1 MLCPSCNHD
10 NRDGAAFCEGCG
22 ASLPRAC
29 SQCNAQL
36 RPAARFC
43 DTCGASVSDAS
54 TVTSRTPTPAPALPA
69 SFAGGRYVV
78 KGFLG
83 EGGRKKVYLAH
94 DAKLDRDVAFALI
107 KTEGLDADGLARV
120 KREAQ
125 AMGRLGD
132 HPNIVT
138 VFDTD
143 QEGAEPYIVSQYMS
157 GGDLAFALQQRED
170 HRLPIEA
177 AVRVAEQVCA
187 GLEHAHAR
195 GIVHRDLK
203 PGNIWFDSA
212 AAAKIGDFG
221 LAVALDRSR
230 LTMAGMMV
238 GTASYMPPEQAMG
251 GETTPASDLYAL
263 GCVLYEMVSG
273 RPPFVG
279 DDTVAVISQH
289 VNTAPVAPTWHN
301 AECPAGLETLILRLL
316 EKDAKQRPASATQV
330 QEALASVLRGSTIAP
345 QPGAEAPRVEE
356 ANPIYRRTFV
366 GREPELKLL
375 EAAFDKALSGQ
386 GSLLMI
392 VGEPGIGKT
401 TITDQLATYVGM
413 RGGKSL
419 VGHCYEEG
427 SLSLPYLA
435 FVETMRQYV
444 VQQDEE
450 MLAQQLGQGA
460 ADVARIVS
468 EVRDRVNVVPASSGS
483 PEEERFRLFQAVTSF
498 LRNASGAQP
507 MCLVLED
514 LHDAD
519 KGTMEMLV
527 HLSRNLAGARILLVG
542 TYRDVE
548 VDRTHPLSAALAELR
563 RVESFQ
569 RIPLRGLSPDEVQ
582 RMLSNIAGQEVVFEL
597 AEAVYRQTEG
607 NPLFIQEV
615 IRYAAESGIIKREG
629 GQWVAAGGPES
640 LLTQIPEG
648 LKDVIGRRLTGLSDD
663 CNRVLSVAS
672 VIGRDFAVDVLQRVG
687 GITEDDLLSALE
699 EAMRVSLIE
708 DMKGGREARYRFT
721 HAFFRQ
727 TLYEEMIAPRRL
739 RMHNEVAKA
748 LEQHYEG
755 RLEEH
760 ATELAEHFSH
770 SSSEEDLHKAV
781 KYGEMA
787 ATRAASVWAFSEAS
801 RLLEQAIEVQ
811 EIVAPNDSEKLYQLL
826 MELSASLLSSGE
838 AERVFTETVRRACE
852 MAEKLGGGIPA
863 ARAAEMAATAMVYH
877 HGTPCFLMPEYA
889 TWCEIMN
896 KNAPPDS
903 RERAMA
909 DCWTA
914 WISWAHKDSRTTW
927 PLRKS
932 ALELARRL
940 GDPQALATAMF
951 GFTVPGGPITWDEE
965 RLSAARELKDMP
977 RTGLQPFMV
986 GQMLWSLA
994 DMLADGGDIKAAQQI
1009 WKELDAYT
1017 DHVEDP
1023 YVLAWRAFALSTQ
1036 AYFAGDLD
1044 RSIEIGID
1052 MDNRADSLGIPVWG
1066 RLVGS
1071 WSKSAALPTLGRLDE
1086 MLQVAWAWDVLP
1098 WGDAQLAALN
1108 AMGGRLDDARRA
1120 VDNTIERWRATGEEW
1135 TDRITLMALLVAALK
1150 LEDKQLVSELARRL
1164 EGAMPYSNNN
1174 LCITNGRLLGRAA
1187 VLLGD
1192 PSAARSHFEDGLAV
1206 AQKLGVRPEVAIV
1219 RQDLARL
1226 LFEHF
1231 PDERAAAAEHLNFA
1245 TQEAQAMKINPLLE
1259 ECLALKL
1266 RFQGITSTDVYTSI
1280 DTVARVVEAEK
1291 PDLRTHAAPDGTVTI
1306 MFSDIEGSTA
1316 MADRLG
1322 DKGFMEVLREH
1333 NAIIREQVKSHS
1345 GFEVKSEGDGFM
1357 VAFQSAG
1364 KALACASAVQKALAT
1379 RNASVGAPPGDGG
1392 GEGGTAPRGGVG
1404 TGTPAE
1410 KVMVRMGL
1418 HAGEVIKEGE
1428 DFFGR
1433 NVIMAARVA
1442 SQANG
1447 GEILTSGVVKA
1458 LLSGSDVAW
1467 GDSRMVALKG
1477 LSGEHEI
1484 WAVEWA
1490 RP

>member
-1 MLCPSCNHD
+1 LAT
-10 NRDGAAFCEGCG
+10 AAGH
-22 ASLPRAC
+22 
-29 SQCNAQL
+29 
-36 RPAARFC
+36 
-43 DTCGASVSDAS
+43 
-54 TVTSRTPTPAPALPA
+54 TPAPSPALPA

-94 DAKLDRDVAFALI
+94 DEKLDRDVAFALI

-157 GGDLAFALQQRED
+157 GGDLAFALQQRDD

-177 AVRVAEQVCA
+177 TVRVAEQVCS

-203 PGNIWFDSA
+203 PGNIWFDSPGV
-212 AAAKIGDFG
+212 AKIGDFG

-263 GCVLYEMVSG
+263 GCVLYEMVTG

-279 DDTVAVISQH
+279 DDAVAVISQH

-301 AECPAGLETLILRLL
+301 AECPPGLETLILRML
-316 EKDAKQRPASATQV
+316 EKDAKQRPASAAQV
-330 QEALASVLRGSTIAP
+330 REALSSVSRGSTPAP
-345 QPGAEAPRVEE
+345 QPGAEPPQADQ

-366 GREPELKLL
+366 GREPELKIL
-375 EAAFDKALSGQ
+375 EKAFDNALSGQ

-401 TITDQLATYVGM
+401 TITEQLATYVGM

-444 VQQDEE
+444 SQQDGEQ
-450 MLAQQLGQGA
+450 LAKQLGSGA

-468 EVRDRVNVVPASSGS
+468 EVRDRVTVEPAAASS

-563 RVESFQ
+563 RIESFQ

-582 RMLSNIAGQEVVFEL
+582 RMLSHIAGQEVQFVL

-615 IRYAAESGIIKREG
+615 IRYAAESGLIKREG
-629 GQWVAAGGPES
+629 DQWVAASGGPES
-640 LLTQIPEG
+640 LLMQIPEG
-648 LKDVIGRRLTGLSDD
+648 LKDVIGRRLSGLSEQ

-687 GITEDDLLSALE
+687 GISEDELMSALE

-708 DMKGGREARYRFT
+708 DMKGGREARYQFT

-760 ATELAEHFSH
+760 AAELAEHFSH
-770 SSSEEDLHKAV
+770 SSTEEDLKKAV
-781 KYGEMA
+781 QYGQLA
-787 ATRAASVWAFSEAS
+787 AARAASVNAYSES
-801 RLLEQAIEVQ
+801 VRYLEQALEVQ
-811 EIVAPNDSEKLYQLL
+811 EVLDPKDGEARLELL
-826 MELSASLLSSGE
+826 AKMTTALLSAGE
-838 AERVFTETVRRACE
+838 PERVLTDVGKRAFE
-852 MAEKLGGGIPA
+852 LAESLGQRTTA
-863 ARAAEMAATAMVYH
+863 AHIAEAATYALIYQQ
-877 HGTPCFLMPEYA
+877 GSISFTTPAYRE
-889 TWCEIMN
+889 WCERMDR
-896 KNAPPDS
+896 NAEPDS
-903 RERAMA
+903 RERVMA
-909 DCWTA
+909 DGLSSWSYWVAREQETCWE
-914 WISWAHKDSRTTW
+914 
-927 PLRKS
+927 LRRR
-932 ALELARRL
+932 ALDLARRL
-940 GDPQALATAMF
+940 GDREALAYAAF
-951 GFTVPGGPITWDEE
+951 CFCVQGAPQRWDLE
-965 RLSAARELKDMP
+965 RVEVAREAKDVSLAGLAPNVVCQFLYSLGALFSAAGDMDSAG
-977 RTGLQPFMV
+977 RYWRQL
-986 GQMLWSLA
+986 
-994 DMLADGGDIKAAQQI
+994 DEYAARVP
-1009 WKELDAYT
+1009 E
-1017 DHVEDP
+1017 P
-1023 YVLAWRAFALSTQ
+1023 YVQSWQILGHSVRLRIQ
-1036 AYFAGDLD
+1036 GD
-1044 RSIEIGID
+1044 
-1052 MDNRADSLGIPVWG
+1052 
-1066 RLVGS
+1066 
-1071 WSKSAALPTLGRLDE
+1071 
-1086 MLQVAWAWDVLP
+1086 
-1098 WGDAQLAALN
+1098 
-1108 AMGGRLDDARRA
+1108 
-1120 VDNTIERWRATGEEW
+1120 
-1135 TDRITLMALLVAALK
+1135 
-1150 LEDKQLVSELARRL
+1150 L
-1164 EGAMPYSNNN
+1164 EGAVATARDFAAKGAAMGIELWAQLIGGWSSAYA
-1174 LCITNGRLLGRAA
+1174 LDGLGRHEEVVGVNWAWQTLPYGGGVVTYFLASAGRAEEARTELRRIISELRIGEPDDWAEDVTLNTLLHAA
-1187 VLLGD
+1187 VLIPDEISADLLYKRLRGAEEWYIFGGTTNARVMGMAAILLGD
-1192 PSAARSHFEDGLAV
+1192 PAAARRLLETALEVAGKVRDRTETAWTHLGLAYV
-1206 AQKLGVRPEVAIV
+1206 
-1219 RQDLARL
+1219 
-1226 LFEHF
+1226 LFEFF
-1231 PDERAAAAEHLNFA
+1231 PEEKAAAASHLNIA
-1245 TQEAQAMKINPLLE
+1245 TREAQAMKMKPLLE
-1259 ECLALKL
+1259 ECLELKL

-1291 PDLRTHAAPDGTVTI
+1291 PDLRAHAAPDGTVTI

-1316 MADRLG
+1316 LADRLG
-1322 DKGFMEVLREH
+1322 DARFMEVLREH
-1333 NAIIREQVKSHS
+1333 NAIIREQVRAHG

-1364 KALACASAVQKALAT
+1364 KALACASAIQKALAA
-1379 RNASVGAPPGDGG
+1379 RNDSA
-1392 GEGGTAPRGGVG
+1392 
-1404 TGTPAE
+1404 AE
-1410 KVMVRMGL
+1410 PVKVRMGL

-1433 NVIMAARVA
+1433 NVIMAARIA
-1442 SQANG
+1442 SQADG

-1458 LLSGSDVAW
+1458 LLSGSDVSW
-1467 GDSRMVALKG
+1467 GDSRTVVLKG

-1484 WAVEWA
+1484 WAVAWS
-1490 RP
+1490 P

>member
-1 MLCPSCNHD
+1 
-10 NRDGAAFCEGCG
+10 
-22 ASLPRAC
+22 
-29 SQCNAQL
+29 
-36 RPAARFC
+36 
-43 DTCGASVSDAS
+43 
-54 TVTSRTPTPAPALPA
+54 
-69 SFAGGRYVV
+69 V

-83 EGGRKKVYLAH
+83 EGGRKRVYLAH
-94 DAKLDRDVAFALI
+94 DAKLDRDVAFAMI

-143 QEGAEPYIVSQYMS
+143 QEGAEPYIVSQYMA
-157 GGDLAFALQQRED
+157 GGDLAVVLQQRED
-170 HRLPIEA
+170 HRLPIAA
-177 AVRVAEQVCA
+177 AVRIAEQVCS

-203 PGNIWFDSA
+203 PGNIWFDNPGV
-212 AAAKIGDFG
+212 AKIGDFG

-263 GCVLYEMVSG
+263 GCVLYEMVTG

-301 AECPAGLETLILRLL
+301 SECPADLQTLILRLL
-316 EKDAKQRPASATQV
+316 EKDAKQRPSSAEQV
-330 QEALASVLRGSTIAP
+330 REALSSVSRGSTIAP
-345 QPGAEAPRVEE
+345 QPAGETPQAEE

-366 GREPELKLL
+366 GREPELKQL
-375 EAAFDKALSGQ
+375 ETAFDNALSGQ

-401 TITDQLATYVGM
+401 TITEQLATYVGM

-444 VQQDEE
+444 AQQDGEQ
-450 MLAQQLGQGA
+450 LAKQLGSGA

-468 EVRDRVNVVPASSGS
+468 EVRDRVTVEPSAASS
-483 PEEERFRLFQAVTSF
+483 PEEERFRLFQAVTGF

-563 RVESFQ
+563 RIESFQ

-582 RMLSNIAGQEVVFEL
+582 RMLSHITGQEVQFVL

-615 IRYAAESGIIKREG
+615 IRYAAESGMIKREG
-629 GQWVAAGGPES
+629 GQWVATSVES

-648 LKDVIGRRLTGLSDD
+648 LRDVIGRRLSGLSEE

-672 VIGRDFAVDVLQRVG
+672 VIGRDFAVNVLQRVG
-687 GITEDDLLSALE
+687 SISEDELLAALE

-760 ATELAEHFSH
+760 AAELAEHFSH
-770 SSSEEDLHKAV
+770 SSTEDDLRKAV
-781 KYGEMA
+781 QYGELA
-787 ATRAASVWAFSEAS
+787 AERSASVNAYSEAV
-801 RLLEQAIEVQ
+801 RYLDQALEVQ
-811 EIVAPNDSEKLYQLL
+811 EVLDPKDGEARLELLAKLTTAL
-826 MELSASLLSSGE
+826 LSAGE
-838 AERVFTETVRRACE
+838 PERVLTDVGKRAFELAESLGQRTTAAHIAEAASYALIYQQGSISFTT
-852 MAEKLGGGIPA
+852 PA
-863 ARAAEMAATAMVYH
+863 YRE
-877 HGTPCFLMPEYA
+877 
-889 TWCEIMN
+889 WCERMDR
-896 KNAPPDS
+896 NAEPES
-903 RERAMA
+903 RERVMA
-909 DCWTA
+909 DGLSSWSYWVAKEQETCWE
-914 WISWAHKDSRTTW
+914 
-927 PLRKS
+927 LRRR

-940 GDPQALATAMF
+940 GDPEALAYAAF
-951 GFTVPGGPITWDEE
+951 CFCVAGGPQRWDRERAELAREMRDVPLAGLAPNVVSQCLYSLGQVSASGGDMDSARRYWRELDEYAIRVPEAYAQSWQMNSQAVRQRMEGDLEGSVATARDFVAKGAAMGIELWAQLMGLWSSGFALECLGRYEELAGVHWAWQTLPYGGSIVAYYLAAAGRADEARRELHRIVSEKRIGEPDDWAEDITLNLLLNTAALIDDAE
-965 RLSAARELKDMP
+965 SAAVLYKRLK
-977 RTGLQPFMV
+977 GAEEWYIF
-986 GQMLWSLA
+986 
-994 DMLADGGDIKAAQQI
+994 GG
-1009 WKELDAYT
+1009 
-1017 DHVEDP
+1017 
-1023 YVLAWRAFALSTQ
+1023 STN
-1036 AYFAGDLD
+1036 ARVMG
-1044 RSIEIGID
+1044 
-1052 MDNRADSLGIPVWG
+1052 
-1066 RLVGS
+1066 
-1071 WSKSAALPTLGRLDE
+1071 
-1086 MLQVAWAWDVLP
+1086 
-1098 WGDAQLAALN
+1098 LAAL
-1108 AMGGRLDDARRA
+1108 
-1120 VDNTIERWRATGEEW
+1120 
-1135 TDRITLMALLVAALK
+1135 
-1150 LEDKQLVSELARRL
+1150 
-1164 EGAMPYSNNN
+1164 
-1174 LCITNGRLLGRAA
+1174 
-1187 VLLGD
+1187 LLGD
-1192 PSAARSHFEDGLAV
+1192 TAPARKLMETALEVGAKVGDRVDVARTHFALA
-1206 AQKLGVRPEVAIV
+1206 GV
-1219 RQDLARL
+1219 

-1231 PDERAAAAEHLNFA
+1231 PEERATAASHLNIA
-1245 TQEAQAMKINPLLE
+1245 TREAQSMKMKPLLDD
-1259 ECLALKL
+1259 CLALKL
-1266 RFQGITSTDVYTSI
+1266 RFQGITSTDVFTSI

-1322 DKGFMEVLREH
+1322 DARFMDVLREH
-1333 NAIIREQVKSHS
+1333 NAIIREQVKAHS

-1364 KALACASAVQKALAT
+1364 KALACASAIQQALAE
-1379 RNASVGAPPGDGG
+1379 RNDRVGAPLGDGG
-1392 GEGGTAPRGGVG
+1392 GAGGAAPGAGAG
-1404 TGTPAE
+1404 E

-1447 GEILTSGVVKA
+1447 GEILASGVVKA
-1458 LLSGSDVAW
+1458 LLQGSDVTW

-1484 WAVEWA
+1484 WAVVWGS
-1490 RP
+1490 R

>member
-1 MLCPSCNHD
+1 
-10 NRDGAAFCEGCG
+10 
-22 ASLPRAC
+22 
-29 SQCNAQL
+29 
-36 RPAARFC
+36 
-43 DTCGASVSDAS
+43 
-54 TVTSRTPTPAPALPA
+54 
-69 SFAGGRYVV
+69 
-78 KGFLG
+78 
-83 EGGRKKVYLAH
+83 
-94 DAKLDRDVAFALI
+94 VAFALI

-143 QEGAEPYIVSQYMS
+143 QEGAEPYIVSQYMA
-157 GGDLAFALQQRED
+157 GGDLAAVLQQRED
-170 HRLPIEA
+170 HRLPIEE

-203 PGNIWFDSA
+203 PGNIWFDNPGV
-212 AAAKIGDFG
+212 AKIGDFG

-251 GETTPASDLYAL
+251 GETTYASDLYAL
-263 GCVLYEMVSG
+263 GCVLYEMVTG

-301 AECPAGLETLILRLL
+301 AECPTGLETLILRLL
-316 EKDAKQRPASATQV
+316 EKDAKQRPASAEQV
-330 QEALASVLRGSTIAP
+330 REALASVSRGSTPAP
-345 QPGAEAPRVEE
+345 QPGAEAPQADQ

-366 GREPELKLL
+366 GREPELKIL
-375 EAAFDKALSGQ
+375 EAAFDSALSGQ

-401 TITDQLATYVGM
+401 TITEQLATYVGM

-435 FVETMRQYV
+435 FVETMRSYV
-444 VQQDEE
+444 VQQDGEQ
-450 MLAQQLGQGA
+450 LAKQLGSGA

-468 EVRDRVNVVPASSGS
+468 EVRDRVTVEPSAASS
-483 PEEERFRLFQAVTSF
+483 PEEERFRLFQAVTGF

-582 RMLSNIAGQEVVFEL
+582 RMLSHIAGQEIQFVL

-629 GQWVAAGGPES
+629 GQWVAAGAPES

-648 LKDVIGRRLTGLSDD
+648 LKDVIGRRLSGLSEG

-687 GITEDDLLSALE
+687 GITEDELMSALE

-760 ATELAEHFSH
+760 AAELAEHFSH
-770 SSSEEDLHKAV
+770 SSTEDDLRKAV
-781 KYGEMA
+781 EYGQLAAARAVSVNAYGEA
-787 ATRAASVWAFSEAS
+787 VRY
-801 RLLEQAIEVQ
+801 LDQALEVQ
-811 EIVAPNDSEKLYQLL
+811 EVLDPKDSQKLYDLL
-826 MELSASLLSSGE
+826 MELGASLLSSGE
-838 AERVFTETVRRACE
+838 AERVFNETVRRACDLA
-852 MAEKLGGGIPA
+852 MKLGGGVLA

-877 HGTPCFLMPEYA
+877 HGTPCFQMPEFA
-889 TWCEIMN
+889 AWCEIMN
-896 KNAPPDS
+896 KNAPPNT
-903 RERAMA
+903 RERVAA

-914 WISWAHKDSRTTW
+914 WISWASKDSKTTW

-932 ALELARRL
+932 ALELARSL
-940 GDPQALATAMF
+940 GDPQALAVALF
-951 GFTVPGGPITWDEE
+951 GFTIAGSPFTWDEE
-965 RLSAARELKDMP
+965 KLNAARELKDMP

-986 GQMLWSLA
+986 GQMLWILA
-994 DMLADGGDIKAAQQI
+994 DVLTDGGDIEAAQHL
-1009 WKELDAYT
+1009 WKELDTYAER
-1017 DHVEDP
+1017 VEDP
-1023 YVLAWRAFALSTQ
+1023 YVRSWQAFTQ
-1036 AYFAGDLD
+1036 ANRAYYAGDLD
-1044 RSIEIGID
+1044 RTIEIG
-1052 MDNRADSLGIPVWG
+1052 MDTENRADGLGIPVWG
-1066 RLVGS
+1066 RLVGA
-1071 WSKSAALPTLGRLDE
+1071 WCRGGALIAYGRFDE
-1086 MLQVAWAWDVLP
+1086 LSQIAWAWDVLP
-1098 WGDAQLAALN
+1098 WGDAQRAELS
-1108 AMGGRLDDARRA
+1108 AMGGRLDDARVA
-1120 VDNTIERWRATGEEW
+1120 VDNAIQRWRGIGEEW
-1135 TDRITLMALLVAALK
+1135 MDRVTLVALLEAAIR
-1150 LEDKQLVSELARRL
+1150 LEDEPLVRELAGRL
-1164 EGAMPYSNNN
+1164 EGAMPFSNNN
-1174 LCITNGRLLGRAA
+1174 FAITTGRQLGRAA
-1187 VLLGD
+1187 VMLGD
-1192 PSAARSHFEDGLAV
+1192 PGAAKSHFEDGLAV
-1206 AQKLGVRPEVAIV
+1206 AQQLRMRPEVALL
-1219 RQDLARL
+1219 QFALAYV
-1226 LFEHF
+1226 LFDFF
-1231 PDERAAAAEHLNFA
+1231 PEEKVAAASHLNIA
-1245 TQEAQAMKINPLLE
+1245 TQEAQAMKMQPLLE
-1259 ECLALKL
+1259 ECLELKL
-1266 RFQGITSTDVYTSI
+1266 RFQGITSTDVFTSI

-1322 DKGFMEVLREH
+1322 DARFMDVLREH
-1333 NAIIREQVKSHS
+1333 NAIVREQVKAHG

-1364 KALACASAVQKALAT
+1364 KALACASAIQKSLAE
-1379 RNASVGAPPGDGG
+1379 RNARVGARLGA
-1392 GEGGTAPRGGVG
+1392 EGGAGGAAPGAGAGER
-1404 TGTPAE
+1404 
-1410 KVMVRMGL
+1410 VMVRMGL

-1447 GEILTSGVVKA
+1447 GEILASSVLRA
-1458 LLSGSDVAW
+1458 LLQGSDVTW
-1467 GDSRMVALKG
+1467 GESRTVALKG

-1484 WAVEWA
+1484 WCVAWSA
-1490 RP
+1490 

>member
-1 MLCPSCNHD
+1 
-10 NRDGAAFCEGCG
+10 
-22 ASLPRAC
+22 
-29 SQCNAQL
+29 
-36 RPAARFC
+36 
-43 DTCGASVSDAS
+43 
-54 TVTSRTPTPAPALPA
+54 
-69 SFAGGRYVV
+69 
-78 KGFLG
+78 
-83 EGGRKKVYLAH
+83 
-94 DAKLDRDVAFALI
+94 VAFALI

-143 QEGAEPYIVSQYMS
+143 QEGAEPYIVSQYMA
-157 GGDLAFALQQRED
+157 GGDLAAMLQGRED

-177 AVRVAEQVCA
+177 AVRVAEQVCS

-203 PGNIWFDSA
+203 PGNIWFDSPGV
-212 AAAKIGDFG
+212 AKIGDFG

-251 GETTPASDLYAL
+251 GETIPASDLYAL
-263 GCVLYEMVSG
+263 GCVLYEMVTG

-289 VNTAPVAPTWHN
+289 VNTPPVAPAWHN
-301 AECPAGLETLILRLL
+301 AECPPGLETLILRML
-316 EKDAKQRPASATQV
+316 EKDAKQRPASAEQV
-330 QEALASVLRGSTIAP
+330 REALASVSRGSTPAP
-345 QPGAEAPRVEE
+345 QPGAEAPRAEE

-366 GREPELKLL
+366 GREPELKQL
-375 EAAFDKALSGQ
+375 EKTFDNALSGQ

-401 TITDQLATYVGM
+401 TITEQLATYVGM
-413 RGGKSL
+413 RGGRSL

-444 VQQDEE
+444 VQQDGEQ
-450 MLAQQLGQGA
+450 LAKQLGSGA

-468 EVRDRVNVVPASSGS
+468 EVRDRVTVEPSAASS

-507 MCLVLED
+507 LCLVLED

-563 RVESFQ
+563 RIESFQ

-582 RMLSNIAGQEVVFEL
+582 RMLSHIAGQEVQFVL

-615 IRYAAESGIIKREG
+615 IRYAAESGMIKREG
-629 GQWVAAGGPES
+629 GQWVAAGAPES
-640 LLTQIPEG
+640 LLAQIPEG
-648 LKDVIGRRLTGLSDD
+648 LKDVIGRRLSGLSVD

-687 GITEDDLLSALE
+687 GISEEELMSALE

-760 ATELAEHFSH
+760 AAELAEHFSH
-770 SSSEEDLHKAV
+770 SSTEDDLRKAV
-781 KYGEMA
+781 EYGELA
-787 ATRAASVWAFSEAS
+787 AARSASVYAYGEAV
-801 RLLEQAIEVQ
+801 RFLEQALEVQ
-811 EIVAPNDSEKLYQLL
+811 EVLDSKDGEARLELLAKLTTTLL
-826 MELSASLLSSGE
+826 SGGEPERVLTDVGKRAFDLAASLG
-838 AERVFTETVRRACE
+838 RRTV
-852 MAEKLGGGIPA
+852 A
-863 ARAAEMAATAMVYH
+863 ARIAEAACYALVYSQ
-877 HGTPCFLMPEYA
+877 GSLSFTTPAYRE
-889 TWCEIMN
+889 WCERMDG
-896 KNAPPDS
+896 NAEPES
-903 RERAMA
+903 RERVMA
-909 DCWTA
+909 DGLSSWIYWTA
-914 WISWAHKDSRTTW
+914 KQPEQCWD
-927 PLRKS
+927 LRRR
-932 ALELARRL
+932 ALDLARRL
-940 GDPQALATAMF
+940 GDPEALAYATFCFIQIGA
-951 GFTVPGGPITWDEE
+951 PQRWDAE
-965 RLSAARELKDMP
+965 RLQVAQELKDIP
-977 RTGLQPFMV
+977 RTGLAPNLASQF
-986 GQMLWSLA
+986 LYSLGA
-994 DMLADGGDIKAAQQI
+994 LFASGGDPASADRY
-1009 WKELDAYT
+1009 WSELDSYAER
-1017 DHVEDP
+1017 VPEP
-1023 YVLAWRAFALSTQ
+1023 YVYTWQKFGESQRLRGQGELEKAVTVAQDTAANAAARGIALWGQLISGWT
-1036 AYFAGDLD
+1036 ASWTLD
-1044 RSIEIGID
+1044 F
-1052 MDNRADSLGIPVWG
+1052 
-1066 RLVGS
+1066 
-1071 WSKSAALPTLGRLDE
+1071 LGRFQE
-1086 MLQVAWAWDVLP
+1086 MESLQWVWPSLPFGEAVVAH
-1098 WGDAQLAALN
+1098 QLAA
-1108 AMGGRLDDARRA
+1108 AGRTEEAQRQVRRIISEQRIGDVDDWAD
-1120 VDNTIERWRATGEEW
+1120 DNTLNNLLDAAVRVGDVEST
-1135 TDRITLMALLVAALK
+1135 ALLYKRLAGAEDWAVFAGFTNARPMGMAAL
-1150 LEDKQLVSELARRL
+1150 
-1164 EGAMPYSNNN
+1164 
-1174 LCITNGRLLGRAA
+1174 
-1187 VLLGD
+1187 LLGD
-1192 PSAARSHFEDGLAV
+1192 PAAARKLLETALKVAPRVGDRPEGARAHFGLARV
-1206 AQKLGVRPEVAIV
+1206 
-1219 RQDLARL
+1219 

-1231 PDERAAAAEHLNFA
+1231 SEERAAAASHLNVA
-1245 TQEAQAMKINPLLE
+1245 TQEAQAMKMKPLLE
-1259 ECLALKL
+1259 ECLELKL
-1266 RFQGITSTDVYTSI
+1266 RFQGITSTDVFTSI

-1322 DKGFMEVLREH
+1322 DARFMDVLREH
-1333 NAIIREQVKSHS
+1333 NAIIREQVKAHG

-1364 KALACASAVQKALAT
+1364 KALACASAIQKALAA
-1379 RNASVGAPPGDGG
+1379 RNARVGAPPGDGG
-1392 GEGGTAPRGGVG
+1392 GEGGAAPRGGVG
-1404 TGTPAE
+1404 E

-1418 HAGEVIKEGE
+1418 HAGEVIKEGA

-1458 LLSGSDVAW
+1458 LLSGSDVSW
-1467 GDSRMVALKG
+1467 GDKRMVELKG

-1484 WAVEWA
+1484 WAVKWST
-1490 RP
+1490 

>member
-1 MLCPSCNHD
+1 M
-10 NRDGAAFCEGCG
+10 
-22 ASLPRAC
+22 
-29 SQCNAQL
+29 
-36 RPAARFC
+36 
-43 DTCGASVSDAS
+43 
-54 TVTSRTPTPAPALPA
+54 
-69 SFAGGRYVV
+69 
-78 KGFLG
+78 
-83 EGGRKKVYLAH
+83 
-94 DAKLDRDVAFALI
+94 
-107 KTEGLDADGLARV
+107 
-120 KREAQ
+120 
-125 AMGRLGD
+125 
-132 HPNIVT
+132 
-138 VFDTD
+138 
-143 QEGAEPYIVSQYMS
+143 
-157 GGDLAFALQQRED
+157 
-170 HRLPIEA
+170 
-177 AVRVAEQVCA
+177 CA

-203 PGNIWFDSA
+203 PGNIWFDSSA
-212 AAAKIGDFG
+212 VAKIGDFG

-316 EKDAKQRPASATQV
+316 EKDAKQRPASAEQV
-330 QEALASVLRGSTIAP
+330 REALASVLRGSTPAP
-345 QPGAEAPRVEE
+345 QPGAEAPQ
-356 ANPIYRRTFV
+356 ADQSNPIYRRTFV
-366 GREPELKLL
+366 GREPELKIL
-375 EAAFDKALSGQ
+375 EKAFDNALSGQ

-401 TITDQLATYVGM
+401 TITEQLATYVGM

-444 VQQDEE
+444 AQQDGEQ
-450 MLAQQLGQGA
+450 LAKQLGSGA

-468 EVRDRVNVVPASSGS
+468 EVRDRVTVEPSASSS
-483 PEEERFRLFQAVTSF
+483 PEEERFRLFQSVTGF

-527 HLSRNLAGARILLVG
+527 HLSRNLTGARILLVG

-569 RIPLRGLSPDEVQ
+569 RIPLRGLSPDEVR
-582 RMLSNIAGQEVVFEL
+582 RMLSNIAGQEVVHEL

-615 IRYAAESGIIKREG
+615 IRYAAESGLIKREG
-629 GQWVAAGGPES
+629 DQWVATSPDS

-648 LKDVIGRRLTGLSDD
+648 LKDVIGRRLTGLSEA

-687 GITEDDLLSALE
+687 GTSEDELMSALE

-760 ATELAEHFSH
+760 AAELAEHFSH
-770 SSSEEDLHKAV
+770 SSTEEDLKKAV
-781 KYGEMA
+781 AYGVLA
-787 ATRAASVWAFSEAS
+787 AARAASVNAYSEAV
-801 RLLEQAIEVQ
+801 RYLDQALEVQ
-811 EIVAPNDSEKLYQLL
+811 EVLDPKDGEARLELLTKLATAL
-826 MELSASLLSSGE
+826 LSAGE
-838 AERVFTETVRRACE
+838 PERVLTDVGKRAFE
-852 MAEKLGGGIPA
+852 LAESLGQRTSA
-863 ARAAEMAATAMVYH
+863 AHIAEAATYALIYQQ
-877 HGTPCFLMPEYA
+877 GSISFTTPAYREWCQRMDRNAEPE
-889 TWCEIMN
+889 
-896 KNAPPDS
+896 S
-903 RERAMA
+903 RERVMA
-909 DCWTA
+909 DGLSSWSYWVAKERETCWE
-914 WISWAHKDSRTTW
+914 
-927 PLRKS
+927 LRRR
-932 ALELARRL
+932 ALDLARRL
-940 GDPQALATAMF
+940 HDPEALAYAAF
-951 GFTVPGGPITWDEE
+951 CFCVQGAPQRWDRE
-965 RLSAARELKDMP
+965 RAELAREMRDVPLA
-977 RTGLQPFMV
+977 GLAPNVVSQC
-986 GQMLWSLA
+986 LYSL
-994 DMLADGGDIKAAQQI
+994 G
-1009 WKELDAYT
+1009 
-1017 DHVEDP
+1017 
-1023 YVLAWRAFALSTQ
+1023 ALST
-1036 AYFAGDLD
+1036 AAGDLVSAGRYWRELD
-1044 RSIEIGID
+1044 EYATRVPEPYVQSWQMNSQCIRLGMQGDLEGSVTTARNFIANGPAMGIELWAQLMGGWSSTFALEGLGRYEEVASLQWVWQTLPYGGGIVTYELAAAG
-1052 MDNRADSLGIPVWG
+1052 RADEARRELRRNIAELRIGEPDDWAEDVTLNTLLNAAVLIPDEE
-1066 RLVGS
+1066 
-1071 WSKSAALPTLGRLDE
+1071 SAALLYKRLGGAEEWYIFGGFTNARP
-1086 MLQVAWAWDVLP
+1086 M
-1098 WGDAQLAALN
+1098 GMAAL
-1108 AMGGRLDDARRA
+1108 
-1120 VDNTIERWRATGEEW
+1120 
-1135 TDRITLMALLVAALK
+1135 
-1150 LEDKQLVSELARRL
+1150 
-1164 EGAMPYSNNN
+1164 
-1174 LCITNGRLLGRAA
+1174 
-1187 VLLGD
+1187 LLGD
-1192 PSAARSHFEDGLAV
+1192 IADARKLLETALEVAGRVGDRPEGARAHAGLAYV
-1206 AQKLGVRPEVAIV
+1206 IFDFFPE
-1219 RQDLARL
+1219 
-1226 LFEHF
+1226 EK
-1231 PDERAAAAEHLNFA
+1231 AAAAEHLNIA
-1245 TQEAQAMKINPLLE
+1245 TREAQAMKMKPLLE
-1259 ECLALKL
+1259 DCLELKL
-1266 RFQGITSTDVYTSI
+1266 RFQGITSTDVFTSI
-1280 DTVARVVEAEK
+1280 DTVARVVQADK

-1322 DKGFMEVLREH
+1322 DKRFMEVLREH
-1333 NAIIREQVKSHS
+1333 NAIVREQVKAHG

-1364 KALACASAVQKALAT
+1364 KALACASAIQKALAA
-1379 RNASVGAPPGDGG
+1379 RNAHVGAPLGDGG
-1392 GEGGTAPRGGVG
+1392 GPGGAAPGAGA
-1404 TGTPAE
+1404 AE
-1410 KVMVRMGL
+1410 KVHVRMGL

-1447 GEILTSGVVKA
+1447 GEILASAVLKS
-1458 LLSGSDVAW
+1458 LLSGSDVTW
-1467 GDSRMVALKG
+1467 GGSRTVALKG